1 MTADAVSGFRFDERG
16 NLSVDRIPGSV
27 LELEADIVICAS
39 GLTADL
45 DFLDAV
51 PGVER
56 TPRGFIAAAPETG
69 MTSKPGLYAAGEC
82 ASGPSLVCAA
92 IGEGRRTAL
101 AMHAFLTGT
110 DAAPLEAW
118 FNDEGLLALL
128 PSAGGTEQHV
138 VAFEEIVNISYH
150 EKAPRNP
157 TGAAHRAGNVARLR
171 GAGQGAHP

>member
-69 MTSKPGLYAAGEC
+69 IDLEAGPVRRRGMRLR
-82 ASGPSLVCAA
+82 AFPSLRR

-101 AMHAFLTGT
+101 AMHA
-110 DAAPLEAW
+110 
-118 FNDEGLLALL
+118 
-128 PSAGGTEQHV
+128 S
-138 VAFEEIVNISYH
+138 
-150 EKAPRNP
+150 
-157 TGAAHRAGNVARLR
+157 
-171 GAGQGAHP
+171 